1 MSDKQSTIHIFWWYL
16 LTYLWVRIGISYS
29 ISLASLVDLSIDVYV
44 RESFPSGVCKIDSF
58 IGLENL
64 KSIIIFF
71 LFSENHI
78 WMLLGS
84 FHFILCRITIT
95 DRGHNGAYKPSSWTG
110 GSLWSL
116 SIMVSFPVEKLDWAH
131 PFKVTN
137 GKLSRKSRWFLCRDS
152 LQINI
157 KKETEK

>member
-1 MSDKQSTIHIFWWYL
+1 M
-16 LTYLWVRIGISYS
+16 
-29 ISLASLVDLSIDVYV
+29 DLSIDVYV

-64 KSIIIFF
+64 KLIIFFF

-95 DRGHNGAYKPSSWTG
+95 GRGHNGAYKPSSWTG

-137 GKLSRKSRWFLCRDS
+137 GKLSQSRVDFCV
-152 LQINI
+152 
-157 KKETEK
+157 ETVYK

>member
-1 MSDKQSTIHIFWWYL
+1 MSDKQSTIHVFWWCL
-16 LTYLWVRIGISYS
+16 LTYLWVGIGISYS

-44 RESFPSGVCKIDSF
+44 RESIPSGVCKIDSF

-64 KSIIIFF
+64 KLINIFFCFPKIIFGCY
-71 LFSENHI
+71 
-78 WMLLGS
+78 WVV
-84 FHFILCRITIT
+84 FISYYVELPSLIEDT
-95 DRGHNGAYKPSSWTG
+95 YKPSSWTG
-110 GSLWSL
+110 GLLWSL

-157 KKETEK
+157 QKETEK

>member
-1 MSDKQSTIHIFWWYL
+1 MVLINIPLSWYWNLIFNIFGFSCGFINRR
-16 LTYLWVRIGISYS
+16 VRSWIVPFRRLQNRQFHWFGKFEVNY
-29 ISLASLVDLSIDVYV
+29 Y
-44 RESFPSGVCKIDSF
+44 
-58 IGLENL
+58 
-64 KSIIIFF
+64 FF

-157 KKETEK
+157 QKETEK